1 MVTFKE
7 KNKMADFKATYKLK
21 TNPFRLTPATDP
33 DELVWAGFKDL
44 KEKFEKRIE
53 RSIRIPNSTLVLNW
67 GEYGSGKTHAARFF
81 NKKDV
86 LQALADKAGRAIPY
100 STVISLPKGKEPIY
114 SIYISIIDK
123 LNIEELRNT
132 FSTMVG
138 DVNTFI
144 DSIGSNLHIQS
155 VLKAIFNSDIQ
166 HLDIKK
172 YLYGNINAAELKSLN
187 AAGILRSLKDD
198 TDYSSI
204 LAGLFSCLTYNK
216 QKYSCV
222 ILWIDEFE
230 DIAVLNNANID
241 KTNNFIREILDNV
254 PNNLLLFLNLT
265 QSALISVEDLGQYVY
280 ESVKSRIKERIS
292 FDLPNALVFK
302 EYLRELIEIF
312 REGADTNPYFPF
324 EENVIDD
331 LLREL
336 GNVSLRQFN
345 ESLSLLL
352 ELSDMDEKCPI
363 NTGVFNNYKQ
373 EVIWH
378 KD

>member
-1 MVTFKE
+1 
-7 KNKMADFKATYKLK
+7 MADFKSTYKLT
-21 TNPFRLTPATDP
+21 TNPFRLTPATNP
-33 DELVWAGFKDL
+33 DELVWAGFKDV

-53 RSIRIPNSTLVLNW
+53 RSIKIPNSTLVLNW

-81 NKKDV
+81 NKKVV
-86 LQALADKAGRAIPY
+86 LEALANKSGKAIPY
-100 STVISLPKGKEPIY
+100 SIVISLPKGKEPIY

-123 LNIEELRNT
+123 LNIEELRAT
-132 FSTMVG
+132 FSGMIEP
-138 DVNTFI
+138 VNNYI

-155 VLKAIFNSDIQ
+155 VLKAVFNSDVP
-166 HLDIKK
+166 HLEIKK
-172 YLYGNINAAELKSLN
+172 YLYGNLNPTELKSLN
-187 AAGILRSLKDD
+187 AIGILRALKDD

-222 ILWIDEFE
+222 VLWIDEFE

-265 QSALISVEDLGQYVY
+265 QSALITVEDLGQYVY

-292 FDLPNALVFK
+292 FDLPNAIVFK
-302 EYLRELIEIF
+302 EYLRELIKHF
-312 REGADTNPYFPF
+312 REGTDTNPYFPF
-324 EENVIDD
+324 EEDVINA
-331 LLREL
+331 LIEEL

-363 NTGVFNNYKQ
+363 NTAVFDDYKK

-378 KD
+378 KN

>member
-1 MVTFKE
+1 M
-7 KNKMADFKATYKLK
+7 NAT
-21 TNPFRLTPATDP
+21 
-33 DELVWAGFKDL
+33 
-44 KEKFEKRIE
+44 
-53 RSIRIPNSTLVLNW
+53 
-67 GEYGSGKTHAARFF
+67 
-81 NKKDV
+81 
-86 LQALADKAGRAIPY
+86 
-100 STVISLPKGKEPIY
+100 
-114 SIYISIIDK
+114 
-123 LNIEELRNT
+123 
-132 FSTMVG
+132 
-138 DVNTFI
+138 
-144 DSIGSNLHIQS
+144 
-155 VLKAIFNSDIQ
+155 
-166 HLDIKK
+166 
-172 YLYGNINAAELKSLN
+172 ELKSLN
-187 AAGILRSLKDD
+187 ASGILRSLKDD

-292 FDLPNALVFK
+292 FDLPNPKYSRVFT
-302 EYLRELIEIF
+302 RIDRSF
-312 REGADTNPYFPF
+312 QEGTDDNPYFPF
-324 EENVIDD
+324 EENVINS
-331 LLREL
+331 LIIEL

-345 ESLSLLL
+345 ESLSMLL

-363 NTGVFNNYKQ
+363 NTEVFNSYKQ
-373 EVIWH
+373 EIIWH